1 MVKIIGDYS
10 AKHVYIGQSDIIAIK
25 EGKMIKN
32 KVSEKFQQGIKNVNS
47 IYNNLSQTIGMTKSG
62 WHKAVIGNNFD
73 VIVKE
78 ASNDWEAVATN
89 LIIEKDHK
97 DRLVMLDTVNQ
108 GGKIY
113 MVLTYPA
120 RKEKAQQLLQE
131 RLKNYQTGIS
141 PLIFG
146 TEEELEI
153 AKEHVL
159 QQKTKLR

>member
-1 MVKIIGDYS
+1 M
-10 AKHVYIGQSDIIAIK
+10 AKENIT
-25 EGKMIKN
+25 KN
-32 KVSEKFQQGIKNVNS
+32 FKQGIKNVNS
-47 IYNNLSQTIGMTKSG
+47 MANVLSQTIAMTTSG
-62 WHKAVIGNNFD
+62 WNKAVIGNNFD

-78 ASNDWEAVATN
+78 ATSDWEAVATN
-89 LIIEKDHK
+89 LLIAKDHK

-108 GGKIY
+108 GGKNY

-131 RLKNYQTGIS
+131 RLKNYQMGIS

>member
-1 MVKIIGDYS
+1 MAKIIGEYS
-10 AKHVYIGQSDIIAIK
+10 VNRVCIERDDIIVTK
-25 EGKMIKN
+25 ERKMIKN
-32 KVSEKFQQGIKNVNS
+32 KLSEKFQQGIKNINS
-47 IYNNLSQTIGMTKSG
+47 IQHKLSQTIGMTKSG

-108 GGKIY
+108 GGKNY

-120 RKEKAQQLLQE
+120 RKEKAQHLLQE
-131 RLKNYQTGIS
+131 RLKNYQTGIC

-153 AKEHVL
+153 AKEHIL